1 MSTTTTKRGDGGRG
15 AGEGGGA
22 SGGRGGGR
30 DGGVGGGERSLCDH
44 VKTSQRGPL
53 CVHVCVEEGGGRLR
67 TKISGIS
74 LNLRV
79 IAI

>member
-1 MSTTTTKRGDGGRG
+1 MGTVG
-15 AGEGGGA
+15 GGGA
-22 SGGRGGGR
+22 GGEGMGGG
-30 DGGVGGGERSLCDH
+30 GGRSLCDH

-53 CVHVCVEEGGGRLR
+53 CVQVYVEEGGGRLR